1 MDYFRSKLIRSLQNE
16 SQDDTID
23 YAETQGLLST
33 LWINIVIFAT
43 FMTFYE
49 MNRHMKS
56 IYLKRS
62 TTKFKVIYMVFYSWY
77 HFH

>member
-1 MDYFRSKLIRSLQNE
+1 MEGFLIGFVSRRLQQNIGVD
-16 SQDDTID
+16 DDTGED
-23 YAETQGLLST
+23 FAETQGLLST
-33 LWINIVIFAT
+33 LWINVVIFAT

-62 TTKFKVIYMVFYSWY
+62 TTKFKVNFPVSL
-77 HFH
+77 

>member
-62 TTKFKVIYMVFYSWY
+62 TTKFKVIYMVFYS
-77 HFH
+77 